1 MPKKSK
7 KEKILADYRR
17 KTQTQQSL
25 TVHLPTLV
33 KEETSPTFRFQAKKE
48 TQIAAQQHS
57 AEDVTELV
65 AIKRDLSKTFILA
78 TLAIAAEII
87 IYVFHH

>member
-17 KTQTQQSL
+17 KVQTQQSL
-25 TVHLPTLV
+25 TAHIPTLV
-33 KEETSPTFRFQAKKE
+33 KEDTTPNFQFRLKKE
-48 TQIAAQQHS
+48 PLLPVQQQNES
-57 AEDVTELV
+57 TTELI
-65 AIKRDLSKTFILA
+65 AIKRDLSKTFVLA